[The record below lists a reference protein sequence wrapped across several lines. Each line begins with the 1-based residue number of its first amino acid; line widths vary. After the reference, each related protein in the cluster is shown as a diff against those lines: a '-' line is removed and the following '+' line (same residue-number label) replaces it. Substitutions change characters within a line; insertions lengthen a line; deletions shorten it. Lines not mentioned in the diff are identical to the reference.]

1 MNRTLLYG
9 IRRLLTM
16 CQNESGALGVIE
28 DAAILL
34 EDKKIIWV
42 GAETQAPSTDAKR
55 VDLNG
60 ALVMPGFVDPH
71 THLVFAGDRSRE
83 YGLRLKGASYVE
95 ILEAGG
101 GILSTVEATRAAS
114 HQELFD
120 LAKPRLDRMLRRGVT
135 TCEAKSGYGLSAESE
150 IKILEVV
157 KQLNAAHSVDLVPT
171 LLAAHAIPKE
181 WRPNRE
187 GYIKLILEEILP
199 KVAKEDLATSC
210 DVFCD
215 RGAFTLEESRQIL
228 NTAKQYGLAVRIH
241 AEEIE
246 ATGGARLAAELGALS
261 ADHLEHIDDEGI
273 SAMAK
278 AGTVAVLLPGT
289 AVTLRMAPPP
299 TKRLREGGVTLA
311 VGTDL
316 NPGTS
321 YLEDLP
327 LAATLACG
335 LFHMTFEEAL
345 LGITKHAAKA
355 VGLAGKV
362 GEISVG
368 AQADLLVYDLPN
380 EEHLLYKFGQP
391 SPVSVI
397 KSGQVVV

>member
-1 MNRTLLYG
+1 M
-9 IRRLLTM
+9 
-16 CQNESGALGVIE
+16 EPESAAEASGALGVIE
-28 DAAILL
+28 EAAILVDAGRVL
-34 EDKKIIWV
+34 WV
-42 GAETQAPSTDAKR
+42 GKEESAPPCDTQI
-55 VDLNG
+55 DLGG
-60 ALVMPGFVDPH
+60 ALVLPGFVDPH
-71 THLVFAGDRSRE
+71 THLIFAGDRAKE
-83 YGLRLKGASYVE
+83 YGMRLRGASYVE

-120 LAKPRLDRMLRRGVT
+120 SAKVRLDTMLSRGVT
-135 TCEAKSGYGLSAESE
+135 TCEVKSGYGLSLQDE
-150 IKILEVV
+150 IKILEVARD
-157 KQLNAAHSVDLVPT
+157 LNQSHPVELVPT

-187 GYIKLILEEILP
+187 GYLRLILEEILP
-199 KVAKEDLATSC
+199 KVANEKLATSC

-215 RGAFTLEESRQIL
+215 RGAFTLEESRTIL
-228 NTAKQYGLAVRIH
+228 ERALRLGLQVRIH

-246 ATGGARLAAELGALS
+246 ATGGAQMAASLGALS
-261 ADHLEHIDDEGI
+261 ADHLEKIDDAGI
-273 SAMAK
+273 SAMAR

-289 AVTLRMAPPP
+289 AVTLRMEPPP

-335 LFHMTFEEAL
+335 LFHLTFEEAL
-345 LGITKHAAKA
+345 LGITKNAAKA
-355 VGLAGKV
+355 VGRADIGVLR
-362 GEISVG
+362 
-368 AQADLLVYDLPN
+368 AQAKADLVVYHLPS
-380 EEHLLYKFGQP
+380 EEHLFYRFGAP
-391 SPVSVI
+391 SPSMVVKEGRIVI
-397 KSGQVVV
+397 RQ